1 MMQKLGSDWIIE
13 KVDEIAITFCGKDFG
28 RQVTQHPVDADRAI
42 ADAEPGLHLG
52 YRS

>member
-1 MMQKLGSDWIIE
+1 
-13 KVDEIAITFCGKDFG
+13 
-28 RQVTQHPVDADRAI
+28 VTQHPVDADRAM